1 MLYIEGGKMANQV
14 QVKNRLIPTMFDP
27 VFKSLFQNKNFR
39 KTLSYF
45 LSKLT
50 KYSENYIYEHLI
62 FLNPEIPIENY
73 DEKKKI
79 TDLIIK
85 IDEDII
91 NIEANRNNNKSTI
104 LKNNSYHHKLAYEKN
119 HTGQDLNSGDVLQIN
134 INSKKRFQN
143 ILLPDDF
150 KLRNKKDYTDEEN
163 FKRLHINIEFASQK
177 YYTKGKEKMTKFE
190 KIVAMLN
197 ITNLKDLKDISKG
210 DEDLMAMEKI
220 IKDLNEDKHMIGLY
234 DKDEMYAWMNKIDRE
249 EAIAKGQKIGQKIG
263 QKLGEKRGEKA
274 GILSVARNMLKANMN
289 IDEIAK
295 LTGLHQNEIIKLSN
309 NL

>member
-1 MLYIEGGKMANQV
+1 MTNQV

-45 LSKLT
+45 LSRLT
-50 KYSENYIYEHLI
+50 RYSESYIYENLT
-62 FLNPEIPIENY
+62 FLNTEIPIENY

-79 TDLIIK
+79 ADLIIK

-119 HTGQDLNSGDVLQIN
+119 HAGQDLNNGDVLQIN

-177 YYTKGKEKMTKFE
+177 YYTKGKETMTKFE

-197 ITNLKDLKDISKG
+197 ITSLKDLKDISKG

-234 DKDEMYAWMNKIDRE
+234 DKAEIDAWMNKIDRE
-249 EAIAKGQKIGQKIG
+249 EAIAKGEKR
-263 QKLGEKRGEKA
+263 GEKRGTKA

-295 LTGLHQNEIIKLSN
+295 LTGLHQNEITKLAN

>member
-1 MLYIEGGKMANQV
+1 MREKCRMLYIEGGKMTNQV

-45 LSKLT
+45 LSRLT
-50 KYSENYIYEHLI
+50 RYSESYIYENLT
-62 FLNPEIPIENY
+62 FLNTEIPIENY

-79 TDLIIK
+79 ADLIIK

-119 HTGQDLNSGDVLQIN
+119 HAGQDLNNGDVLQIN

-177 YYTKGKEKMTKFE
+177 YYTKGKETMTKFE

-197 ITNLKDLKDISKG
+197 ITSLKDLKDISKG

-234 DKDEMYAWMNKIDRE
+234 DKAEMDAWMNKIDRE
-249 EAIAKGQKIGQKIG
+249 EAIAKGEKRV
-263 QKLGEKRGEKA
+263 EKRGTKA

-295 LTGLHQNEIIKLSN
+295 LTGLHQNEITKLAN

>member
-1 MLYIEGGKMANQV
+1 MVKISCVICRGGKMSNQV
-14 QVKNRLIPTMFDP
+14 QVKKRLIPTMFDP

-50 KYSENYIYEHLI
+50 KYSENYIYEHLT
-62 FLNPEIPIENY
+62 FLNTEIPIENY
-73 DEKKKI
+73 EEKKKI
-79 TDLIIK
+79 ADLIIK
-85 IDEDII
+85 IDEDLI
-91 NIEANRNNNKSTI
+91 NIESNRNNNKSTI

-119 HTGQDLNSGDVLQIN
+119 HTGQDLNVGDVLQIN

-143 ILLPDDF
+143 ILLPDDY
-150 KLRNKKDYTDEEN
+150 KMRNKDGTSTDEEN

-177 YYTKGKEKMTKFE
+177 YYTKGKETMTKFE

-197 ITNLKDLKDISKG
+197 ITSLKDLKDISKG

-234 DKDEMYAWMNKIDRE
+234 DKAEMDAWMNKIDRE
-249 EAIAKGQKIGQKIG
+249 EAIAKGEKR
-263 QKLGEKRGEKA
+263 GEKRGTKA

-295 LTGLHQNEIIKLSN
+295 LTGLHQNEITKLAN

>member
-1 MLYIEGGKMANQV
+1 MREKCRMLYIEGGKMTNQV

-45 LSKLT
+45 LSRLT
-50 KYSENYIYEHLI
+50 RYSESYIYENLT
-62 FLNPEIPIENY
+62 FLNTEIPIENY

-79 TDLIIK
+79 ADLIIK

-119 HTGQDLNSGDVLQIN
+119 HAGQDLNNGDVLQIN

-177 YYTKGKEKMTKFE
+177 YYTKGKETMTKFE
-190 KIVAMLN
+190 KIAAMLD
-197 ITNLKDLKDISKG
+197 ITSRQDLKDISKG

-234 DKDEMYAWMNKIDRE
+234 DKAEMDAWMNKIDRE
-249 EAIAKGQKIGQKIG
+249 EAIAKGEKR
-263 QKLGEKRGEKA
+263 GEKRGTKA

-295 LTGLHQNEIIKLSN
+295 LTGLHQNEITKLAN

>member
-1 MLYIEGGKMANQV
+1 MTNQV

-27 VFKSLFQNKNFR
+27 VFKSLFQNKEFR

-45 LSKLT
+45 LSRLT
-50 KYSENYIYEHLI
+50 KYSESYIYEHLT
-62 FLNPEIPIENY
+62 FLNTEIPIENY
-73 DEKKKI
+73 EEKKKI
-79 TDLIIK
+79 ADLIIK

-119 HTGQDLNSGDVLQIN
+119 HAGQDLNNGDVLQIN

-177 YYTKGKEKMTKFE
+177 YYTKGKETMTKFE

-197 ITNLKDLKDISKG
+197 ITSLKDLKDISKG

-234 DKDEMYAWMNKIDRE
+234 DKAEIDAWMNKIDRE
-249 EAIAKGQKIGQKIG
+249 EAIAKGEKR
-263 QKLGEKRGEKA
+263 GEKRGTKA

-295 LTGLHQNEIIKLSN
+295 LTGLHQNEITKLAN

>member
-1 MLYIEGGKMANQV
+1 MVKISYVICRGGKMSNQV

-45 LSKLT
+45 LSRLT
-50 KYSENYIYEHLI
+50 RYSESYIYENLT
-62 FLNPEIPIENY
+62 FLNTEIPIENY

-79 TDLIIK
+79 ADLIIK

-119 HTGQDLNSGDVLQIN
+119 HAGQDLNNGDVLQIN

-177 YYTKGKEKMTKFE
+177 YYTKGKETMTKFE
-190 KIVAMLN
+190 KIAAMLD
-197 ITNLKDLKDISKG
+197 ITSRQDLKDISKG

-234 DKDEMYAWMNKIDRE
+234 DKAEMDAWMNKIDRE
-249 EAIAKGQKIGQKIG
+249 EAIAKGEKR
-263 QKLGEKRGEKA
+263 GEKRGTKA

-295 LTGLHQNEIIKLSN
+295 LTGLHQNEITKLAN

>member
-1 MLYIEGGKMANQV
+1 MANQV

-50 KYSENYIYEHLI
+50 KYSENYIYEHLT

-73 DEKKKI
+73 AEKKKI
-79 TDLIIK
+79 ADLIIK
-85 IDEDII
+85 IDEDLI
-91 NIEANRNNNKSTI
+91 NIEANRNNNKSII

-119 HTGQDLNSGDVLQIN
+119 HAGQDLNDGDVLQIN

-143 ILLPDDF
+143 ILLSNDY
-150 KLRNKKDYTDEEN
+150 KMRNKDGTSTDEDN

-177 YYTKGKEKMTKFE
+177 YYTKGKETMTKFE
-190 KIVAMLN
+190 KIAAMLN
-197 ITNLKDLKDISKG
+197 ITSLKDLKDISKG

-220 IKDLNEDKHMIGLY
+220 ISDLNEDKYTIGLY
-234 DKDEMYAWMNKIDRE
+234 DKAKMDAWMNKIDRE
-249 EAIAKGQKIGQKIG
+249 EAIAKGEKR
-263 QKLGEKRGEKA
+263 GEKRGEKA

-295 LTGLHQNEIIKLSN
+295 LTGLHQNEITKLAN

>member
-1 MLYIEGGKMANQV
+1 MTNQV
-14 QVKNRLIPTMFDP
+14 QLKNRLIPTMFDP

-50 KYSENYIYEHLI
+50 KYSESYIYEHLT
-62 FLNPEIPIENY
+62 FLNTEIPIKNY

-79 TDLIIK
+79 ADLIIK

-119 HTGQDLNSGDVLQIN
+119 HAGQDLNSGDVLQIN

-143 ILLPDDF
+143 ILLPDDY
-150 KLRNKKDYTDEEN
+150 KMRNKDGTSTDEEN

-177 YYTKGKEKMTKFE
+177 YYTKGKETMTKFE

-197 ITNLKDLKDISKG
+197 ITSLKDLKDISKG

-234 DKDEMYAWMNKIDRE
+234 DKAEMDAWMNKIDRE
-249 EAIAKGQKIGQKIG
+249 EAIAKGEKRV
-263 QKLGEKRGEKA
+263 EKRGTKA

-295 LTGLHQNEIIKLSN
+295 LTGLHQNEITKLAN

>member
-1 MLYIEGGKMANQV
+1 MVKISYVICRGGKMSNQV

-45 LSKLT
+45 LSRLT
-50 KYSENYIYEHLI
+50 QYSENYIYEHLT
-62 FLNPEIPIENY
+62 FLNTEIPIENY
-73 DEKKKI
+73 AEKKKI
-79 TDLIIK
+79 ADLIIK
-85 IDEDII
+85 IDEDLI

-104 LKNNSYHHKLAYEKN
+104 LKNSSYHHKLAYEKN
-119 HTGQDLNSGDVLQIN
+119 HTGQDLNDGDVLQIN

-143 ILLPDDF
+143 ILLSNDY
-150 KLRNKKDYTDEEN
+150 KMRNKDGTSTDEEN

-177 YYTKGKEKMTKFE
+177 YYTKGKETMTKFE

-197 ITNLKDLKDISKG
+197 ITSLKDLKDISKG

-234 DKDEMYAWMNKIDRE
+234 DKAEMDAWMNKIDRE
-249 EAIAKGQKIGQKIG
+249 EAIAKGEKRV
-263 QKLGEKRGEKA
+263 EKRGTKA

-295 LTGLHQNEIIKLSN
+295 LTGLHQNEITKLAN

>member
-1 MLYIEGGKMANQV
+1 MMVKISYVICRGGKMSNQV

-45 LSKLT
+45 LSRLT
-50 KYSENYIYEHLI
+50 QYSENYIYEHLT
-62 FLNPEIPIENY
+62 FLNTEIPIENY
-73 DEKKKI
+73 AEKKKI
-79 TDLIIK
+79 ADLIIK
-85 IDEDII
+85 IDEDLI

-104 LKNNSYHHKLAYEKN
+104 LKNSSYHHKLAYEKN
-119 HTGQDLNSGDVLQIN
+119 HTGQDLNDGDVLQIN

-143 ILLPDDF
+143 ILLSNDY
-150 KLRNKKDYTDEEN
+150 KMRNKDGTSTDEEN

-177 YYTKGKEKMTKFE
+177 YYTKGKETMTKFE

-197 ITNLKDLKDISKG
+197 ITSLKDLKDISKG

-234 DKDEMYAWMNKIDRE
+234 DKAEMDAWMNKIDRE
-249 EAIAKGQKIGQKIG
+249 EAIAKGEKRV
-263 QKLGEKRGEKA
+263 EKRGTKA

-295 LTGLHQNEIIKLSN
+295 LTGLHQNEITKLAN